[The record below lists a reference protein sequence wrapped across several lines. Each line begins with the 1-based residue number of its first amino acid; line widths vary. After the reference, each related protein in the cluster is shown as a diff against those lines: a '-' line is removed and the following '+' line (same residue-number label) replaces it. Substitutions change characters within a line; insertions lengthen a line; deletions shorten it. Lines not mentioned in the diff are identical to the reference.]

1 MSKKYNIVVLRGDGI
16 SKEVI
21 PEAVKTLEATKDVVK
36 GLDFKFTEFEC
47 GFEYYQKTGEPWP
60 AEAYPACKESD
71 AILFGAVGMPGVA
84 GLEHIVYVHRIL
96 RQKLDLYANVRPVKL
111 RANIPCP
118 LVGKKTGDIDLVIVR
133 EGTEDLYT
141 PIRGTLERAE
151 KNEVAIDVKIV
162 TRRGSE
168 RIIKYA
174 FDLCK
179 AKTGG
184 APLDGKK
191 RVTCVD
197 KSTVLKSCALFREVF
212 DEVAEGYPEIEKDYA
227 LIDAWAQWAIRRPEY
242 YDVVVTTNMFGD
254 IISDLTSTFQGGL
267 GVAPSAEVGDRYGMF
282 RPIHGSAPKYYG
294 KNVANPIATILS
306 AKMLLD
312 WLAQI
317 HDDKSAKEAAN
328 RIDRAVDMTLEEGK
342 VLPRDL
348 GGKAKTNKVGDE
360 IAKNIHKPLT
370 DKKQI

>member
-21 PEAVKTLEATKDVVK
+21 PEAVKALKAAQDSVK
-36 GLDFKFTEFEC
+36 GLQMNFTEYEC

-60 AEAYPACKESD
+60 TDAYPACKESD

-84 GLEHIVYVHRIL
+84 GLEHIVYVHRLL

-111 RANIPCP
+111 RTNIQCP
-118 LVGKKTGDIDLVIVR
+118 LAGKKPGDIDLVIVR

-141 PIRGTLERAE
+141 PIRGILERAE
-151 KNEVAIDVKIV
+151 KNEVGIDVKIV

-168 RIIKYA
+168 RIIKFA

-179 AKTGG
+179 AKNRG
-184 APLDGKK
+184 APSDGKK

-212 DEVAEGYPEIEKDYA
+212 DEVAENYPSIEKDYA

-294 KNVANPIATILS
+294 KSVANPIATILS

-312 WLAQI
+312 WLAQM
-317 HDDKSAKEAAN
+317 HNDESAQIAASK
-328 RIDRAVDMTLEEGK
+328 IDNAVDLILEEGK

-348 GGKAKTNKVGDE
+348 GGEAKTSEVGNEIVRKVH
-360 IAKNIHKPLT
+360 NS
-370 DKKQI
+370 

>member
-21 PEAVKTLEATKDVVK
+21 PEAVKVLKAAQDSVK
-36 GLDFKFTEFEC
+36 GLQMNFTEYEC

-60 AEAYPACKESD
+60 TDAYPACKESD

-84 GLEHIVYVHRIL
+84 GLEHIVYVHRLL

-111 RANIPCP
+111 RTNIQCP
-118 LVGKKTGDIDLVIVR
+118 LAGKKPGDIDLVIVR

-141 PIRGTLERAE
+141 PIRGILERAE
-151 KNEVAIDVKIV
+151 KNEVGIDVKIV

-168 RIIKYA
+168 RIIKFA

-179 AKTGG
+179 AKNRG
-184 APLDGKK
+184 APSDGKK

-212 DEVAEGYPEIEKDYA
+212 DEVAENYPSIEKDYA

-312 WLAQI
+312 WLAQM
-317 HDDKSAKEAAN
+317 HNDESAQIAASK
-328 RIDRAVDMTLEEGK
+328 IDNAVDLTLEEGK

-348 GGKAKTNKVGDE
+348 GGEAKTSEVGNEIVRKVH
-360 IAKNIHKPLT
+360 NS
-370 DKKQI
+370 

>member
-1 MSKKYNIVVLRGDGI
+1 MSKKYGIVVLRGDGI

-21 PEAVKTLEATKDVVK
+21 PEAVKALNAAQDVVK
-36 GLDFKFTEFEC
+36 GLDLKFTEFEC

-60 AEAYPACKESD
+60 ADAYPACKESD
-71 AILFGAVGMPGVA
+71 AILYGAVGMPGVA
-84 GLEHIVYVHRIL
+84 GLEEIVYVHRLL

-111 RANIPCP
+111 RANIACP
-118 LVGKKTGDIDLVIVR
+118 LAGKKAGDIDLVVVR

-141 PIRGTLERAE
+141 PIRGVLERAE

-162 TRRGSE
+162 TRKGSE

-174 FDLCK
+174 FDLCM
-179 AKTGG
+179 ARDRG
-184 APLDGKK
+184 APVDGKK

-197 KSTVLKSCALFREVF
+197 KSTVLRSCALFREVF

-227 LIDAWAQWAIRRPEY
+227 LVDAWAQWAVRRPEY

-254 IISDLTSTFQGGL
+254 IISDLTSPFQGGL

-312 WLAQI
+312 WLAQR
-317 HDDKSAKEAAN
+317 HEDRSAKEAAD
-328 RIDRAVDMTLEEGK
+328 RIDNAVDLTLKEGK

-348 GGKAKTNKVGDE
+348 GGAAKADEVGDE
-360 IAKNIHKPLT
+360 IAKKIRGP
-370 DKKQI
+370 

>member
-21 PEAVKTLEATKDVVK
+21 PEAVKALKAAQDSVK
-36 GLDFKFTEFEC
+36 GLQMNFTEYEC

-60 AEAYPACKESD
+60 TDAYPACKESD

-84 GLEHIVYVHRIL
+84 GLEHIVYVHRLL

-111 RANIPCP
+111 RTNIQCP
-118 LVGKKTGDIDLVIVR
+118 LAGKKPGDIDLVIVR

-141 PIRGTLERAE
+141 PIRGILERAE
-151 KNEVAIDVKIV
+151 KNEVGIDVKIV

-168 RIIKYA
+168 RIIKFA

-179 AKTGG
+179 AKNRG
-184 APLDGKK
+184 APSDGKK

-212 DEVAEGYPEIEKDYA
+212 DEVAENYPSIEKDYA

-267 GVAPSAEVGDRYGMF
+267 GVAPSAEIGDRYGMF

-312 WLAQI
+312 WLAQM
-317 HDDKSAKEAAN
+317 HNDESAQIAASK
-328 RIDRAVDMTLEEGK
+328 IDNAVDLILEEGK

-348 GGKAKTNKVGDE
+348 GGEAKTSEVGNEIVRKVH
-360 IAKNIHKPLT
+360 NS
-370 DKKQI
+370 

>member
-1 MSKKYNIVVLRGDGI
+1 LSKKYDIVVLRGDGI

-21 PEAVKTLEATKDVVK
+21 PEAIKALTATQDVVK
-36 GLDFKFTEFEC
+36 GLDLEFTEFDC
-47 GFEYYQKTGEPWP
+47 GFEYFQKTGKAWP
-60 AEAYPACKESD
+60 DEAYPECKESD
-71 AILFGAVGMPGVA
+71 AILYGAVGMPGVA

-118 LVGKKTGDIDLVIVR
+118 LAGKNAGDIDLVVVR
-133 EGTEDLYT
+133 EGTEGLYT
-141 PIRGTLERAE
+141 PIRGVLERAE

-174 FDLCK
+174 FDFCR
-179 AKTGG
+179 ARDRG
-184 APLDGKK
+184 APFDGKK
-191 RVTCVD
+191 RITCVD

-212 DEVAEGYPEIEKDYA
+212 DELAEDYPEIEKDYA
-227 LIDAWAQWAIRRPEY
+227 LIDAWAQWAVRRPEY
-242 YDVVVTTNMFGD
+242 YNVVVTTNMFGD
-254 IISDLTSTFQGGL
+254 IISDLTSPFQGGL
-267 GVAPSAEVGDRYGMF
+267 GIAPSAEVGDRYGMF

-312 WLAQI
+312 WLAQK
-317 HDDKSAKEAAN
+317 HEDKNAKEASDK
-328 RIDRAVDMTLEEGK
+328 IEMAVDLTLSEGK
-342 VLPRDL
+342 VLTRDL
-348 GGKAKTNKVGDE
+348 GGDSKTNQVGEE
-360 IAKNIHKPLT
+360 IAKKIRSS
-370 DKKQI
+370 